1 MRIEARGMSDR
12 FRLNALSGPAQWLVL
27 GRGVGFLATFLVPL
41 VLVRVFDQ
49 ATFGTYKQL
58 FLIYATLYGLAQ
70 VGVAESLYYFVPRH
84 PADAGRHAVNAV
96 GTLAVMGLASAALIT
111 LAAPHVAT
119 WLRNPELAETLWL
132 LGAFLALMLTSAA
145 FEIVL
150 VARTHYKAAAWTYAA
165 SDVARATLVLF
176 PAMALWGLRGVLW
189 GAITFAAL
197 RVVAMLWAFSRT
209 IRVSLRPSLELWR
222 SQWIY
227 TLPFALAVTVEAL
240 QANVHHYVVASQF
253 DPATFAIYAV
263 GCLQIPLVDVLTTS
277 SANVMMVKMGEE
289 GFDRRGAGAL
299 ALWHDTTRRL
309 ALVVFPLVAFLLVVA
324 HDLIAVLF
332 TSQYLASVPIFM
344 LWTAALVFA
353 VPCVDA
359 VLRAYA
365 QTRVLFGLNVLR
377 LVIVLAL
384 IPWFLSAFGLPGA
397 VLVTLLSTAVV
408 RAAGVAR
415 IAWLMGA
422 GIRSALPWRQ
432 LAATAACAAVAAAP
446 ALWFAR
452 SASMS
457 RPVLLVGAFAIY
469 ASAYAVLCSRLGSES
484 AGAPPVPA
492 LQNVL

>member
-1 MRIEARGMSDR
+1 MIDR
-12 FRLNALSGPAQWLVL
+12 FRLNALSGPALWLVL
-27 GRGVGFLATFLVPL
+27 GRGVGFVATFLVPL
-41 VLVRVFDQ
+41 GLVRVFDQ

-58 FLIYATLYGLAQ
+58 FLIYGTLYGVAQ

-84 PADAGRHAVNAV
+84 PANAGRHAMNAV
-96 GTLAVMGLASAALIT
+96 GTLAVMGVASGALIT

-119 WLRNPELAETLWL
+119 WLRNPQLAETLWL

-150 VARTHYKAAAWTYAA
+150 VARTHYKTAAWTYAL
-165 SDVARATLVLF
+165 SDVVRAAFVLL
-176 PAMALWGLRGVLW
+176 PAMALWGLPGVLW
-189 GAITFAAL
+189 GAITFASL
-197 RVVAMLWAFSRT
+197 RVVAMLWEFSRT
-209 IRVSLRPSLELWR
+209 IRINLRPSLELWR

-227 TLPFALAVTVEAL
+227 TLPFALAVGVEVL
-240 QANVHHYVVASQF
+240 QANLHHYVVASQF

-277 SANVMMVKMGEE
+277 NANVMMVKMGEE

-299 ALWHDTTRRL
+299 ALWHDTTREL
-309 ALVVFPLVAFLLVVA
+309 ALVIFPLVAFFLVVA
-324 HDLIAVLF
+324 HDLIVVLF
-332 TSQYLASVPIFM
+332 TDQYLASVPIFM
-344 LWTAALVFA
+344 LWTGALVFA

-377 LVIVLAL
+377 LAIVLAL

-397 VLVTLLSTAVV
+397 VLVMLLSTAVARV
-408 RAAGVAR
+408 AGVAR
-415 IAWLMGA
+415 IAWLMGV

-452 SASMS
+452 SASMA
-457 RPVLLVGAFAIY
+457 RPIVLVGAFAIY
-469 ASAYAVLCSRLGSES
+469 ATVYAGLCWCLRRES
-484 AGAPPVPA
+484 AGVRPVPA

>member
-1 MRIEARGMSDR
+1 MR
-12 FRLNALSGPAQWLVL
+12 V
-27 GRGVGFLATFLVPL
+27 GR
-41 VLVRVFDQ
+41 R
-49 ATFGTYKQL
+49 
-58 FLIYATLYGLAQ
+58 
-70 VGVAESLYYFVPRH
+70 
-84 PADAGRHAVNAV
+84 AG
-96 GTLAVMGLASAALIT
+96 S
-111 LAAPHVAT
+111 
-119 WLRNPELAETLWL
+119 
-132 LGAFLALMLTSAA
+132 
-145 FEIVL
+145 IVL
-150 VARTHYKAAAWTYAA
+150 
-165 SDVARATLVLF
+165 L
-176 PAMALWGLRGVLW
+176 PAIALWGLRGVLW

-197 RVVAMLWAFSRT
+197 RVVAMLWSFSRT
-209 IRVSLRPSLELWR
+209 IRVGLRPSLGLWR

-227 TLPFALAVTVEAL
+227 TLPFALAVGVEVL
-240 QANVHHYVVASQF
+240 QANLHQYVVASQF

-324 HDLIAVLF
+324 HDLIVVLF

-344 LWTAALVFA
+344 LWTGALVFA

-365 QTRVLFGLNVLR
+365 QTRVLFGLNLLR

-384 IPWFLSAFGLPGA
+384 IPWFLSAFGLSGA
-397 VLVTLLSTAVV
+397 VLVMLLSTAVV

-422 GIRSALPWRQ
+422 GIGSALPWRQ
-432 LAATAACAAVAAAP
+432 LAATATCAAVATAP

-457 RPVLLVGAFAIY
+457 RPVILVGAFAIY
-469 ASAYAVLCSRLGSES
+469 ATAYAALRLRLGSES

-492 LQNVL
+492 LQNVLQ

>member
-1 MRIEARGMSDR
+1 MRTETRGLSDR
-12 FRLNALSGPAQWLVL
+12 FHLNALAGPELWLVL
-27 GRGVGFLATFLVPL
+27 GRGAGFVATFLVPL

-49 ATFGTYKQL
+49 TTFGTYKQL
-58 FLIYATLYGLAQ
+58 FLIYATLYGVAQ

-96 GTLAVMGLASAALIT
+96 GTLAVMGIASAALLA

-119 WLRNPELAETLWL
+119 WLQNPQLAETLWL

-150 VARTHYKAAAWTYAA
+150 VARTHYKAAAWTYAV
-165 SDVARATLVLF
+165 SDVARAALVLL
-176 PAMALWGLRGVLW
+176 PAMAFWGLRGVLW

-197 RVVAMLWAFSRT
+197 RVAAMLWSFSRT
-209 IRVSLRPSLELWR
+209 IRISLAPSLGLWR

-227 TLPFALAVTVEAL
+227 TLPFALAVGVEVL
-240 QANVHHYVVASQF
+240 QANLHHYVVASQF

-289 GFDRRGAGAL
+289 RFDRRSAGAL

-309 ALVVFPLVAFLLVVA
+309 AIVIFPLVAFLLVVA
-324 HDLIAVLF
+324 HDVIVVLF

-344 LWTAALVFA
+344 LWTVALVFA

-377 LVIVLAL
+377 LVLVVAL
-384 IPWFLSAFGLPGA
+384 IPWFLSAFGLAGA
-397 VLVTLLSTAVV
+397 VLVMLLSTAIV
-408 RAAGVAR
+408 RAAGVVR

-422 GIRSALPWRQ
+422 GVRSALPWRQ
-432 LAATAACAAVAAAP
+432 LAATATCAAVAAAP

-452 SASMS
+452 TAPMS

-469 ASAYAVLCSRLGSES
+469 AATYAVLCSRLGREA
-484 AGAPPVPA
+484 AGVPPVPA